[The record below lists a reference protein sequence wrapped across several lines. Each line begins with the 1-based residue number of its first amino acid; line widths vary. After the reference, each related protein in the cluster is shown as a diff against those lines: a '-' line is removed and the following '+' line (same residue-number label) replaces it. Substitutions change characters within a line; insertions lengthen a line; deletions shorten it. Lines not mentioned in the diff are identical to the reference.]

1 MTTNMEETTEV
12 SEAVDKVVKLPEEE
26 KNQAFLMLNA
36 QINNYGGMVPDPDV
50 LEKYNK
56 MVPGIAEKY
65 FDNVF
70 EESKYRRDIVKT
82 QQKSNNTYRMVG
94 LIFGFL
100 FGAMLIYASAFL
112 LYHGHPVAGG
122 ILGATVLLGG
132 LGIFVNDTNGSDD
145 KKEND
150 PKK

>member
-1 MTTNMEETTEV
+1 MTTNTEETTEV

-36 QINNYGGMVPDPDV
+36 QINNYGGMMPDPDV

-70 EESKYRRDIVKT
+70 EESNYRREIVKT
-82 QQKSNNTYRMVG
+82 QQKSNNLYRMVG
-94 LIFGFL
+94 LILGFL
-100 FGAMLIYASAFL
+100 FGGMLICASAFL
-112 LYHGHPVAGG
+112 LYHGHPIAGG
-122 ILGATVLLGG
+122 ILGASVLLGS
-132 LGIFVNDTNGSDD
+132 LGIFVNDTNGSDNQ
-145 KKEND
+145 KEND
-150 PKK
+150 KK